1 MICEFRYLIWLRFVT
16 QFGCDLLPNLAVNRY
31 LVWPC
36 EPSFVHLVYFV
47 FMFLTNSY
55 AVFSLFHVSYI
66 YCAQYRTPNMKI
78 EKLIER
84 VKAGDTDA
92 LKTVYDAYSQRMRN
106 ACIRIT
112 QEDEDTVDD
121 LVQES
126 FIRAYYSLEKLED
139 ASKFGE
145 WIVAITKNVSLRY
158 LERKRKIQVLPFS
171 EIGDGFDVESSYTSD
186 SKLEEKELFELI
198 DKLPSGYRNVFRMAV
213 IDGFSHKEIAE
224 KLGIEPHSS
233 SSQLT
238 RAKGLLRNM
247 INRRMLAVIS
257 ILLVSIPIYKY
268 LFWKRS
274 TEKEQHPVANIN
286 DAAKGKRS
294 VDSEIVQPT
303 TQSSLVDKNILA
315 TASPGK
321 MKLPDYVVVDS
332 VGIQTDHE
340 TDFET
345 GYEKTDSAINIVVAI
360 EKDTVSLDTIK
371 QIVPKLEEFIAKE
384 VAPSY
389 KSKWQLLAMG
399 SLGSA
404 LAQTAY
410 KMLVG
415 NKGEDSTD
423 GPQPSGPQKFST
435 WEEYSQYLQQNAH
448 GNMSEAEKALMEIA
462 INNTNNINNI
472 KNGGKIVEHE
482 YHDKPITFGLSMTK
496 TINRNWN
503 METGLQ
509 YSLLKSEFILGEDD
523 YYIQKRQKIHYLGIP
538 LRLSYK
544 WFGANRWTAYTS
556 AGIILNIPLSGKT
569 DERYVTGTV
578 VPYSDN
584 WHFTPPF
591 QWTVG
596 TGVGLQYNFAKNW
609 GVYLE
614 PTFSWHIPNGSTT
627 HTIWTEHPFAI
638 TVPFGIRFTW

>member
-1 MICEFRYLIWLRFVT
+1 M
-16 QFGCDLLPNLAVNRY
+16 
-31 LVWPC
+31 
-36 EPSFVHLVYFV
+36 
-47 FMFLTNSY
+47 
-55 AVFSLFHVSYI
+55 
-66 YCAQYRTPNMKI
+66 
-78 EKLIER
+78 
-84 VKAGDTDA
+84 
-92 LKTVYDAYSQRMRN
+92 
-106 ACIRIT
+106 
-112 QEDEDTVDD
+112 
-121 LVQES
+121 
-126 FIRAYYSLEKLED
+126 
-139 ASKFGE
+139 
-145 WIVAITKNVSLRY
+145 
-158 LERKRKIQVLPFS
+158 LPFS

-238 RAKGLLRNM
+238 RAKVLLRNM

-268 LFWKRS
+268 LFWKRG

-294 VDSEIVQPT
+294 TNRETVQPT
-303 TQSSLVDKNILA
+303 TQSSVVDKNILA

-321 MKLPDYVVVDS
+321 MKLPDYLVVDS

-345 GYEKTDSAINIVVAI
+345 DYEKTDSAINIVIAI
-360 EKDTVSLDTIK
+360 EKDIVSLDTMK
-371 QIVPKLEEFIAKE
+371 QVVPKLEEFIAKQ
-384 VAPSY
+384 VALNY

-415 NKGEDSTD
+415 NKGEDTAD

-472 KNGGKIVEHE
+472 KMVE
-482 YHDKPITFGLSMTK
+482 KL
-496 TINRNWN
+496 
-503 METGLQ
+503 
-509 YSLLKSEFILGEDD
+509 
-523 YYIQKRQKIHYLGIP
+523 
-538 LRLSYK
+538 
-544 WFGANRWTAYTS
+544 
-556 AGIILNIPLSGKT
+556 
-569 DERYVTGTV
+569 
-578 VPYSDN
+578 
-584 WHFTPPF
+584 
-591 QWTVG
+591 
-596 TGVGLQYNFAKNW
+596 
-609 GVYLE
+609 
-614 PTFSWHIPNGSTT
+614 
-627 HTIWTEHPFAI
+627 
-638 TVPFGIRFTW
+638 

>member
-1 MICEFRYLIWLRFVT
+1 
-16 QFGCDLLPNLAVNRY
+16 
-31 LVWPC
+31 
-36 EPSFVHLVYFV
+36 
-47 FMFLTNSY
+47 
-55 AVFSLFHVSYI
+55 
-66 YCAQYRTPNMKI
+66 MKI

-84 VKAGDTDA
+84 IKAGDAEA
-92 LKTVYDAYSQRMRN
+92 LKTVYETYSQRMRN
-106 ACIRIT
+106 VCIRIT
-112 QEDEDTVDD
+112 QEDEDTVSD
-121 LVQES
+121 LVQKA
-126 FIRAYYSLEKLED
+126 FIRAYYSLGKLKD

-158 LERKRKIQVLPFS
+158 LERKQKVQVMPFS
-171 EIGDGFDVESSYTSD
+171 SIADEFDVESSLASD
-186 SKLEEKELFELI
+186 SMLEEKELLEI
-198 DKLPSGYRNVFRMAV
+198 INKLPSGYCKVFKMAV
-213 IDGFSHKEIAE
+213 IEGFSHKEIAE

-238 RAKGLLRNM
+238 RAKVMLQAM
-247 INRRMLAVIS
+247 INKRTLALIS
-257 ILLVSIPIYKY
+257 IILICVPICKY
-268 LFWKRS
+268 LFWKKD
-274 TEKEQHPVANIN
+274 TEEKRLSVANVDN
-286 DAAKGKRS
+286 AKEKPSANHGTELSNTKSSS
-294 VDSEIVQPT
+294 VDKKV
-303 TQSSLVDKNILA
+303 LA
-315 TASPGK
+315 TTTPNVK
-321 MKLPDYVVVDS
+321 TKLPKFTVVDS
-332 VGIQTDHE
+332 ICIK
-340 TDFET
+340 TDFE
-345 GYEKTDSAINIVVAI
+345 KDDSTNNIVIAI
-360 EKDTVSLDTIK
+360 EKDTVSFDTVK
-371 QIVPKLEEFIAKE
+371 QVMPKFEEFIAKND

-399 SLGSA
+399 SVGSA
-404 LAQTAY
+404 LAQSAY

-415 NKGEDSTD
+415 NKGEDITD
-423 GPQPSGPQKFST
+423 GPQPSGPQMFST
-435 WEEYSQYLQQNAH
+435 WEEYSRYLQQNAH

-496 TINRNWN
+496 TINRKWN
-503 METGLQ
+503 VETGLQ

-523 YYIQKRQKIHYLGIP
+523 YYVQKRQKIHYLGIP

-569 DERYVTGTV
+569 DEQYVTGTV
-578 VPYSDN
+578 IPYSES

-596 TGVGLQYNFAKNW
+596 TGVGLQYNFTNNW

-627 HTIWTEHPFAI
+627 RTIWTEHPFTI

>member
-1 MICEFRYLIWLRFVT
+1 
-16 QFGCDLLPNLAVNRY
+16 
-31 LVWPC
+31 
-36 EPSFVHLVYFV
+36 
-47 FMFLTNSY
+47 
-55 AVFSLFHVSYI
+55 
-66 YCAQYRTPNMKI
+66 MKI

-92 LKTVYDAYSQRMRN
+92 LKTVYEAYSQRMRN

-126 FIRAYYSLEKLED
+126 FIRAYYSLEKLKD

-145 WIVAITKNVSLRY
+145 WVVAITKNVSLRY

-238 RAKGLLRNM
+238 RAKVLLRNM

-274 TEKEQHPVANIN
+274 TEKEQHPVANII

-294 VDSEIVQPT
+294 VDRETVQPT
-303 TQSSLVDKNILA
+303 TQSPVVDKNILA

-321 MKLPDYVVVDS
+321 MKLQEYAVADS
-332 VGIQTDHE
+332 VGSLTDSAKN
-340 TDFET
+340 D
-345 GYEKTDSAINIVVAI
+345 YEIDSAKNDSAINVVIAI
-360 EKDTVSLDTIK
+360 EKDTVSLDTMK
-371 QIVPKLEEFIAKE
+371 QVVPKLDEFLAKE

-415 NKGEDSTD
+415 NKGEDITD

-435 WEEYSQYLQQNAH
+435 WEDYSQYLLQNAH

-523 YYIQKRQKIHYLGIP
+523 YYIQKRQKVQYLGIP

-569 DERYVTGTV
+569 DEQYVTGTV
-578 VPYSDN
+578 TPYSDS

-596 TGVGLQYNFAKNW
+596 TGIGLQYNFANNW

-627 HTIWTEHPFAI
+627 RTIWTEHPFTI

>member
-1 MICEFRYLIWLRFVT
+1 
-16 QFGCDLLPNLAVNRY
+16 
-31 LVWPC
+31 
-36 EPSFVHLVYFV
+36 
-47 FMFLTNSY
+47 
-55 AVFSLFHVSYI
+55 
-66 YCAQYRTPNMKI
+66 MKI

-84 VKAGDTDA
+84 IKAGDAEA
-92 LKTVYDAYSQRMRN
+92 LKTVYETYSQRMRN
-106 ACIRIT
+106 VCIRIT
-112 QEDEDTVDD
+112 QEDEDTVSD
-121 LVQES
+121 LVQEA
-126 FIRAYYSLEKLED
+126 FIRAYYSLGKLKD

-158 LERKRKIQVLPFS
+158 LERKQKVQVMPFS
-171 EIGDGFDVESSYTSD
+171 SIADEFDVESSLASD
-186 SKLEEKELFELI
+186 SMLEEKELLEI
-198 DKLPSGYRNVFRMAV
+198 INKLPSGYCKVFKMAV
-213 IDGFSHKEIAE
+213 IEGFSHKEIAE

-238 RAKGLLRNM
+238 RAKVMLQAM
-247 INRRMLAVIS
+247 INKRTLALIS
-257 ILLVSIPIYKY
+257 IILICVPICKY
-268 LFWKRS
+268 LFWKKD
-274 TEKEQHPVANIN
+274 TEEKRLSVANVDN
-286 DAAKGKRS
+286 AKEKPSANHGTELSNTKSSS
-294 VDSEIVQPT
+294 VDKKV
-303 TQSSLVDKNILA
+303 LA
-315 TASPGK
+315 TTTPNVK
-321 MKLPDYVVVDS
+321 TKLPKFTVVDS
-332 VGIQTDHE
+332 ICIK
-340 TDFET
+340 TDFE
-345 GYEKTDSAINIVVAI
+345 KDDSTNNIVIAI
-360 EKDTVSLDTIK
+360 EKDTVSFDTVK
-371 QIVPKLEEFIAKE
+371 QVMPKFEEFIAKND

-399 SLGSA
+399 SVGSA
-404 LAQTAY
+404 LAQSAY

-415 NKGEDSTD
+415 KGEDITD
-423 GPQPSGPQKFST
+423 GPQPSGPQMFST

-496 TINRNWN
+496 TINRKWN

-509 YSLLKSEFILGEDD
+509 YSQLKSEFILGEDD
-523 YYIQKRQKIHYLGIP
+523 YYVQKRQKIHYLGIP

-569 DERYVTGTV
+569 DEQYVTGTV
-578 VPYSDN
+578 IPYSDS

-596 TGVGLQYNFAKNW
+596 TGVGLQYNFANNW

-627 HTIWTEHPFAI
+627 RTIWTEHPFTI

>member
-1 MICEFRYLIWLRFVT
+1 
-16 QFGCDLLPNLAVNRY
+16 
-31 LVWPC
+31 
-36 EPSFVHLVYFV
+36 
-47 FMFLTNSY
+47 
-55 AVFSLFHVSYI
+55 
-66 YCAQYRTPNMKI
+66 MKI

-92 LKTVYDAYSQRMRN
+92 LKTVYEAYSQRMRN

-112 QEDEDTVDD
+112 QEDEDMVDD

-126 FIRAYYSLEKLED
+126 FIRAYYSLEKLKD

-145 WIVAITKNVSLRY
+145 WVVAITKNVSLRY

-294 VDSEIVQPT
+294 VNRETVQPT
-303 TQSSLVDKNILA
+303 TQSSVVDKNILA
-315 TASPGK
+315 TASSGK
-321 MKLPDYVVVDS
+321 MKLQEYAVADS
-332 VGIQTDHE
+332 VGILTDSAKN
-340 TDFET
+340 D
-345 GYEKTDSAINIVVAI
+345 YEKTDSAINVVIAI
-360 EKDTVSLDTIK
+360 EKDTVSLDTMK
-371 QIVPKLEEFIAKE
+371 QVVPKLDEFLAKE

-423 GPQPSGPQKFST
+423 SPQPSGPQMFST

-523 YYIQKRQKIHYLGIP
+523 YYIQKRQKVQYLGIP

-578 VPYSDN
+578 VPYSDS

-596 TGVGLQYNFAKNW
+596 TGVGLQYNFANNW

-627 HTIWTEHPFAI
+627 RTIWTEHPFTI

>member
-1 MICEFRYLIWLRFVT
+1 
-16 QFGCDLLPNLAVNRY
+16 
-31 LVWPC
+31 
-36 EPSFVHLVYFV
+36 
-47 FMFLTNSY
+47 
-55 AVFSLFHVSYI
+55 
-66 YCAQYRTPNMKI
+66 MKI

-92 LKTVYDAYSQRMRN
+92 LKTVYEAYSQRMRN

-126 FIRAYYSLEKLED
+126 FIRAYYSLEKLKD

-145 WIVAITKNVSLRY
+145 WVVAITKNVSLRY

-238 RAKGLLRNM
+238 RAKVLLRNM

-286 DAAKGKRS
+286 DVAKGKRS
-294 VDSEIVQPT
+294 VNRETVQPT
-303 TQSSLVDKNILA
+303 TQSSVVDKNILA

-321 MKLPDYVVVDS
+321 MNLQEYAVADS
-332 VGIQTDHE
+332 VGSLTDSAKN
-340 TDFET
+340 D
-345 GYEKTDSAINIVVAI
+345 YEIDSAKNDSAINVVIAI
-360 EKDTVSLDTIK
+360 EKDTVSLDTMK
-371 QIVPKLEEFIAKE
+371 QVVPKLDEFLAKE

-415 NKGEDSTD
+415 NKGEDITD
-423 GPQPSGPQKFST
+423 GPQPSGPQMFST

-503 METGLQ
+503 VETGLQ

-523 YYIQKRQKIHYLGIP
+523 YYIQKRQKVQYLGIP

-569 DERYVTGTV
+569 DEQYVTGTV
-578 VPYSDN
+578 TPYSSS

-596 TGVGLQYNFAKNW
+596 TGVGLQYNFANNW

-627 HTIWTEHPFAI
+627 RTIWTEHPFTI

>member
-1 MICEFRYLIWLRFVT
+1 
-16 QFGCDLLPNLAVNRY
+16 
-31 LVWPC
+31 
-36 EPSFVHLVYFV
+36 
-47 FMFLTNSY
+47 MFLTNSY

-78 EKLIER
+78 EKLIKR

-106 ACIRIT
+106 ACIKIT

-126 FIRAYYSLEKLED
+126 FIRAYYSLEKLKD

-145 WIVAITKNVSLRY
+145 WLVAITKNVSLRY
-158 LERKRKIQVLPFS
+158 LERKRKIQVLSFS

-198 DKLPSGYRNVFRMAV
+198 DKLPSGYCNVFRMAV

-247 INRRMLAVIS
+247 INRRMLTVIS

-274 TEKEQHPVANIN
+274 TEKEQQPVANIN

-294 VDSEIVQPT
+294 VDRVTVQLT
-303 TQSSLVDKNILA
+303 TQSPVVDKNIIA
-315 TASPGK
+315 TASPSK
-321 MKLPDYVVVDS
+321 MKLPDYLVVDS

-340 TDFET
+340 TDFKTDVET
-345 GYEKTDSAINIVVAI
+345 NYEKTDSTINVVIAI

-371 QIVPKLEEFIAKE
+371 HAVPKLEKFIAKE
-384 VAPSY
+384 VTPSY

-399 SLGSA
+399 SVGSA
-404 LAQTAY
+404 LAQSAY

-415 NKGEDSTD
+415 KGEDITD
-423 GPQPSGPQKFST
+423 GPQPSSPQMFST
-435 WEEYSQYLQQNAH
+435 WEQYSQYLQQNAH
-448 GNMSEAEKALMEIA
+448 GHMSEAEKALMEIA

-496 TINRNWN
+496 TINRKWN
-503 METGLQ
+503 VETGLQ
-509 YSLLKSEFILGEDD
+509 YSILKSEFILGEDD
-523 YYIQKRQKIHYLGIP
+523 YYVQKRQKIHYLGIP

-569 DERYVTGTV
+569 DEQYITGTV
-578 VPYSDN
+578 IPYSD
-584 WHFTPPF
+584 
-591 QWTVG
+591 
-596 TGVGLQYNFAKNW
+596 
-609 GVYLE
+609 
-614 PTFSWHIPNGSTT
+614 SWQDRKS
-627 HTIWTEHPFAI
+627 
-638 TVPFGIRFTW
+638 VV

>member
-1 MICEFRYLIWLRFVT
+1 
-16 QFGCDLLPNLAVNRY
+16 
-31 LVWPC
+31 
-36 EPSFVHLVYFV
+36 
-47 FMFLTNSY
+47 
-55 AVFSLFHVSYI
+55 
-66 YCAQYRTPNMKI
+66 MKI

-92 LKTVYDAYSQRMRN
+92 LKTVYEAYSQRMRN

-126 FIRAYYSLEKLED
+126 FIRAYYSLEKLKD

-145 WIVAITKNVSLRY
+145 WVVAITKNVSLRY

-224 KLGIEPHSS
+224 KLGIESHSS

-238 RAKGLLRNM
+238 RAKVLLRNM

-274 TEKEQHPVANIN
+274 TEKEQHPVANII

-294 VDSEIVQPT
+294 VDRETVQPT
-303 TQSSLVDKNILA
+303 TQSPVVDKNILA

-321 MKLPDYVVVDS
+321 MKLQEYAVADS
-332 VGIQTDHE
+332 VGSLTDSAKN
-340 TDFET
+340 D
-345 GYEKTDSAINIVVAI
+345 YEIDSAKNDSAINVVIAI
-360 EKDTVSLDTIK
+360 EKDTVSLDTMK
-371 QIVPKLEEFIAKE
+371 QVVPKLDEFLAKE

-415 NKGEDSTD
+415 NKGEDITD

-435 WEEYSQYLQQNAH
+435 WEDYSQYLLQNAH

-523 YYIQKRQKIHYLGIP
+523 YYIQKRQKVQYLGIP

-569 DERYVTGTV
+569 DERCVTGTV

-596 TGVGLQYNFAKNW
+596 TGVGLQYNFANNW

-627 HTIWTEHPFAI
+627 RTIWTEHPFTI

>member
-1 MICEFRYLIWLRFVT
+1 
-16 QFGCDLLPNLAVNRY
+16 
-31 LVWPC
+31 
-36 EPSFVHLVYFV
+36 
-47 FMFLTNSY
+47 
-55 AVFSLFHVSYI
+55 
-66 YCAQYRTPNMKI
+66 MKI

-92 LKTVYDAYSQRMRN
+92 LKTVYEAYSQRMRN

-126 FIRAYYSLEKLED
+126 FIRAYYSLEKLKD

-145 WIVAITKNVSLRY
+145 WVVAITKNVSLRY

-238 RAKGLLRNM
+238 RAKVLLRSM

-274 TEKEQHPVANIN
+274 TEKEQHPVANII

-294 VDSEIVQPT
+294 VDRETVQPT
-303 TQSSLVDKNILA
+303 TQSPVVDKNILA

-321 MKLPDYVVVDS
+321 MKLQEYAVADS
-332 VGIQTDHE
+332 VGSLTDSAKN
-340 TDFET
+340 D
-345 GYEKTDSAINIVVAI
+345 YEIDSAKNDSAINVVIAI
-360 EKDTVSLDTIK
+360 EKDTVSLDTMK
-371 QIVPKLEEFIAKE
+371 QVVPKLDEFLAKE

-415 NKGEDSTD
+415 NKGEDITD
-423 GPQPSGPQKFST
+423 GPQPSGPQMFST
-435 WEEYSQYLQQNAH
+435 WEQYSQYLLQNAH

-523 YYIQKRQKIHYLGIP
+523 YYIQKRQKVQYLGIP

-596 TGVGLQYNFAKNW
+596 TGVGLQYNFANNW

-627 HTIWTEHPFAI
+627 RTIWTEHPFTI

>member
-1 MICEFRYLIWLRFVT
+1 
-16 QFGCDLLPNLAVNRY
+16 
-31 LVWPC
+31 
-36 EPSFVHLVYFV
+36 
-47 FMFLTNSY
+47 
-55 AVFSLFHVSYI
+55 
-66 YCAQYRTPNMKI
+66 MKI

-84 VKAGDTDA
+84 VKAGDADA
-92 LKTVYDAYSQRMRN
+92 LKTVYETYSQRMRN
-106 ACIRIT
+106 VCIRIT
-112 QEDEDTVDD
+112 QEDEDTVSD
-121 LVQES
+121 LVQEA
-126 FIRAYYSLEKLED
+126 FIRAYYSLGKLKD
-139 ASKFGE
+139 SSKFGE

-158 LERKRKIQVLPFS
+158 LERKQKVQVMPFS
-171 EIGDGFDVESSYTSD
+171 SIADEFDVESSLASD
-186 SKLEEKELFELI
+186 SMLEEKELLEI
-198 DKLPSGYRNVFRMAV
+198 INKLPSGYCKVFKMAV
-213 IDGFSHKEIAE
+213 IEGFSHKEIAE

-238 RAKGLLRNM
+238 RAKVMLQAM
-247 INRRMLAVIS
+247 INKRTLALIS
-257 ILLVSIPIYKY
+257 IILICVPICKY
-268 LFWKRS
+268 LFWKKD
-274 TEKEQHPVANIN
+274 TEEKRLSVANVDN
-286 DAAKGKRS
+286 AKEKPSANHGTELSNTKSSS
-294 VDSEIVQPT
+294 VDKKV
-303 TQSSLVDKNILA
+303 LA
-315 TASPGK
+315 TTTPNVK
-321 MKLPDYVVVDS
+321 TKLPKFTVVDS
-332 VGIQTDHE
+332 ICIK
-340 TDFET
+340 TDFE
-345 GYEKTDSAINIVVAI
+345 KDDSTNNIVIAI
-360 EKDTVSLDTIK
+360 EKDTVSFDTVK
-371 QIVPKLEEFIAKE
+371 QVMPKFEEFIAKND

-399 SLGSA
+399 SVGSA

-410 KMLVG
+410 KILVG

-423 GPQPSGPQKFST
+423 GPQPSGPQMFST
-435 WEEYSQYLQQNAH
+435 WEEYSRYLQQNVH

-496 TINRNWN
+496 TINRKWN
-503 METGLQ
+503 VETGLQ

-523 YYIQKRQKIHYLGIP
+523 YYVQKRQKIHYLGIP

-569 DERYVTGTV
+569 DEQYVTGTV
-578 VPYSDN
+578 IPYSDN

-591 QWTVG
+591 QWTIG
-596 TGVGLQYNFAKNW
+596 TGVGLQYNFANNW

-627 HTIWTEHPFAI
+627 RTIWTEHPFTI

>member
-1 MICEFRYLIWLRFVT
+1 
-16 QFGCDLLPNLAVNRY
+16 
-31 LVWPC
+31 
-36 EPSFVHLVYFV
+36 
-47 FMFLTNSY
+47 
-55 AVFSLFHVSYI
+55 
-66 YCAQYRTPNMKI
+66 MKI

-92 LKTVYDAYSQRMRN
+92 LKTVYEAYSQRMRN

-126 FIRAYYSLEKLED
+126 FIRAYYSLEKLKD

-145 WIVAITKNVSLRY
+145 WVVAITKNVSLRY

-238 RAKGLLRNM
+238 RAKVLLRNM

-274 TEKEQHPVANIN
+274 TEKEQHPVANII

-294 VDSEIVQPT
+294 VDRETVQPT
-303 TQSSLVDKNILA
+303 TQSPVVDKNILA

-321 MKLPDYVVVDS
+321 MKLQEYAVADS
-332 VGIQTDHE
+332 VGSLTDSAKN
-340 TDFET
+340 D
-345 GYEKTDSAINIVVAI
+345 YEIDSAKNDSAINVVIAI
-360 EKDTVSLDTIK
+360 EKDTVSLDTMK
-371 QIVPKLEEFIAKE
+371 QVVPKLDEFLAKE

-415 NKGEDSTD
+415 NKGEDITD

-435 WEEYSQYLQQNAH
+435 WEDYSQYLLQNAH

-523 YYIQKRQKIHYLGIP
+523 YYIQKRQKVQYLGIP

-596 TGVGLQYNFAKNW
+596 TGVGLQYNFANNW

-627 HTIWTEHPFAI
+627 RTIWTEHPFTI

>member
-1 MICEFRYLIWLRFVT
+1 
-16 QFGCDLLPNLAVNRY
+16 
-31 LVWPC
+31 
-36 EPSFVHLVYFV
+36 
-47 FMFLTNSY
+47 
-55 AVFSLFHVSYI
+55 
-66 YCAQYRTPNMKI
+66 MKI

-286 DAAKGKRS
+286 DAAKGKCS
-294 VDSEIVQPT
+294 VDREIVQPT
-303 TQSSLVDKNILA
+303 TQSSVVDKNILA
-315 TASPGK
+315 TASSGK
-321 MKLPDYVVVDS
+321 MKLQEYAVADS
-332 VGIQTDHE
+332 VGILTDSAKN
-340 TDFET
+340 D
-345 GYEKTDSAINIVVAI
+345 YEKTDSAINVVIAI
-360 EKDTVSLDTIK
+360 EKDTVSLDTMK
-371 QIVPKLEEFIAKE
+371 QVVPKLDEFLAKE

-423 GPQPSGPQKFST
+423 GPQPSGPQMFST

-503 METGLQ
+503 VETGLQ

-523 YYIQKRQKIHYLGIP
+523 YYVQKRQKIHYLGIP

-544 WFGANRWTAYTS
+544 WLGANRWTAYTS

-569 DERYVTGTV
+569 DEQYVTGTV
-578 VPYSDN
+578 TPYSN
-584 WHFTPPF
+584 SWHFTPPF

-596 TGVGLQYNFAKNW
+596 TGVGLQYNFANNW

-614 PTFSWHIPNGSTT
+614 STFSWHIPNGSTT
-627 HTIWTEHPFAI
+627 RTIWTEHPFTI

>member
-1 MICEFRYLIWLRFVT
+1 
-16 QFGCDLLPNLAVNRY
+16 
-31 LVWPC
+31 
-36 EPSFVHLVYFV
+36 
-47 FMFLTNSY
+47 
-55 AVFSLFHVSYI
+55 
-66 YCAQYRTPNMKI
+66 MKI

-92 LKTVYDAYSQRMRN
+92 LKTVYEAYSQRMRN

-126 FIRAYYSLEKLED
+126 FIRAYYSLEKLKD

-145 WIVAITKNVSLRY
+145 WVVAITKNVSLRY

-238 RAKGLLRNM
+238 RAKVLLRNM

-268 LFWKRS
+268 LFWERS

-294 VDSEIVQPT
+294 VDRETVQPT
-303 TQSSLVDKNILA
+303 TQSPVVDKNILA

-321 MKLPDYVVVDS
+321 MKLQEYAVADS
-332 VGIQTDHE
+332 VGSLIDSAKN
-340 TDFET
+340 D
-345 GYEKTDSAINIVVAI
+345 YEIDSAKNDSAINVVIAI
-360 EKDTVSLDTIK
+360 EKDTVSLDTMK
-371 QIVPKLEEFIAKE
+371 QVVPKLDEFLAKE

-415 NKGEDSTD
+415 NKGEDITD

-435 WEEYSQYLQQNAH
+435 WEDYSQYLLQNAH

-523 YYIQKRQKIHYLGIP
+523 YYIQKRQKVQYLGIP

-596 TGVGLQYNFAKNW
+596 TGVGLQYNFANNW

-627 HTIWTEHPFAI
+627 RTIWTEHPFTI

>member
-1 MICEFRYLIWLRFVT
+1 
-16 QFGCDLLPNLAVNRY
+16 
-31 LVWPC
+31 
-36 EPSFVHLVYFV
+36 
-47 FMFLTNSY
+47 
-55 AVFSLFHVSYI
+55 
-66 YCAQYRTPNMKI
+66 MKI

-92 LKTVYDAYSQRMRN
+92 LKTVYEAYSQRMRN

-126 FIRAYYSLEKLED
+126 FIRAYYSLEKLKD

-145 WIVAITKNVSLRY
+145 WVVAITKNVSLRY
-158 LERKRKIQVLPFS
+158 LERKRKIQVLPFL

-238 RAKGLLRNM
+238 RAKVLLRNM

-294 VDSEIVQPT
+294 VDRETVQPT
-303 TQSSLVDKNILA
+303 TQSPVVDKNILA

-321 MKLPDYVVVDS
+321 MKLQEYAVADS
-332 VGIQTDHE
+332 VGSLTDSAKN
-340 TDFET
+340 D
-345 GYEKTDSAINIVVAI
+345 YEIDSAKNDSAINVVIAI
-360 EKDTVSLDTIK
+360 EKDTVSLDTMK
-371 QIVPKLEEFIAKE
+371 QVVPKLDEFLAKE

-415 NKGEDSTD
+415 NKGEDITD

-435 WEEYSQYLQQNAH
+435 WEDYSQYLLQNAH

-523 YYIQKRQKIHYLGIP
+523 YYIQKRQKVQYLGIP

-596 TGVGLQYNFAKNW
+596 TGVGLQYNFANNW

-627 HTIWTEHPFAI
+627 RTIWTEHPFTI

>member
-1 MICEFRYLIWLRFVT
+1 
-16 QFGCDLLPNLAVNRY
+16 
-31 LVWPC
+31 
-36 EPSFVHLVYFV
+36 
-47 FMFLTNSY
+47 
-55 AVFSLFHVSYI
+55 
-66 YCAQYRTPNMKI
+66 MKI

-92 LKTVYDAYSQRMRN
+92 LKTVYEAYSQRMRN

-126 FIRAYYSLEKLED
+126 FIRVYYSLEKLKD

-145 WIVAITKNVSLRY
+145 WVVAITKNVSLRY

-238 RAKGLLRNM
+238 RAKVLLRNM

-294 VDSEIVQPT
+294 VNRETVQPT
-303 TQSSLVDKNILA
+303 TQSSVVDKNILA
-315 TASPGK
+315 TASSGK
-321 MKLPDYVVVDS
+321 MKLQEYAVADS
-332 VGIQTDHE
+332 VGILTDSAKN
-340 TDFET
+340 D
-345 GYEKTDSAINIVVAI
+345 YEKTDSAINVVIAI
-360 EKDTVSLDTIK
+360 EKDTVSLDTMK
-371 QIVPKLEEFIAKE
+371 QVVPKLDKFLAKE

-423 GPQPSGPQKFST
+423 GPQPSGPQMFST

-496 TINRNWN
+496 TINRKWN
-503 METGLQ
+503 VETGLQ

-523 YYIQKRQKIHYLGIP
+523 YYVQKRQKIHYLGIP

-556 AGIILNIPLSGKT
+556 VGIIMNIPLSGKT
-569 DERYVTGTV
+569 DEQYVTGTV
-578 VPYSDN
+578 VPYSDS
-584 WHFTPPF
+584 WHFTPQF

-596 TGVGLQYNFAKNW
+596 TGVGLQYNFANNW

-627 HTIWTEHPFAI
+627 HTIWTEHPFTI

>member
-1 MICEFRYLIWLRFVT
+1 
-16 QFGCDLLPNLAVNRY
+16 
-31 LVWPC
+31 
-36 EPSFVHLVYFV
+36 
-47 FMFLTNSY
+47 
-55 AVFSLFHVSYI
+55 
-66 YCAQYRTPNMKI
+66 MKI

-84 VKAGDTDA
+84 VKAGDADA
-92 LKTVYDAYSQRMRN
+92 LKTVYETYSQRMRN
-106 ACIRIT
+106 VCIRIT
-112 QEDEDTVDD
+112 QEDEDTVSD
-121 LVQES
+121 LVQEA
-126 FIRAYYSLEKLED
+126 FIRAYYSLGKLKD
-139 ASKFGE
+139 SSKFGE

-158 LERKRKIQVLPFS
+158 LERKQKVQVMSFS
-171 EIGDGFDVESSYTSD
+171 SIADEFDVESSLASD
-186 SKLEEKELFELI
+186 SMLEEKELLEI
-198 DKLPSGYRNVFRMAV
+198 INKLPSGYCKVFKMAV
-213 IDGFSHKEIAE
+213 IEGFSHKEIAE

-238 RAKGLLRNM
+238 RAKVMLQAM
-247 INRRMLAVIS
+247 INKRTLALIS
-257 ILLVSIPIYKY
+257 IILICVPICKY
-268 LFWKRS
+268 LFWKKD
-274 TEKEQHPVANIN
+274 TEEKRLSVANVDN
-286 DAAKGKRS
+286 AKEKPSANHGTELSNTKSSS
-294 VDSEIVQPT
+294 VDKKV
-303 TQSSLVDKNILA
+303 LA
-315 TASPGK
+315 TTTPNVK
-321 MKLPDYVVVDS
+321 TKLPKFTVVDS
-332 VGIQTDHE
+332 ICIK
-340 TDFET
+340 TDFE
-345 GYEKTDSAINIVVAI
+345 KDDSTNNIVIAI
-360 EKDTVSLDTIK
+360 EKDTVSFDTVK
-371 QIVPKLEEFIAKE
+371 QVMPNFEEFIAKND

-399 SLGSA
+399 SVGSA

-410 KMLVG
+410 KILVG

-423 GPQPSGPQKFST
+423 GPQPSGPQMFST
-435 WEEYSQYLQQNAH
+435 WEEYSRYLQQNAH

-496 TINRNWN
+496 TINRKWN
-503 METGLQ
+503 VETGLQ

-523 YYIQKRQKIHYLGIP
+523 YYVQKRQKIHYLGIP

-569 DERYVTGTV
+569 DEQYVTGTV
-578 VPYSDN
+578 IPYSDS

-591 QWTVG
+591 QWTIG
-596 TGVGLQYNFAKNW
+596 TGVGLQYNFANNW

-627 HTIWTEHPFAI
+627 RTIWTEHPFTI

>member
-1 MICEFRYLIWLRFVT
+1 
-16 QFGCDLLPNLAVNRY
+16 
-31 LVWPC
+31 
-36 EPSFVHLVYFV
+36 
-47 FMFLTNSY
+47 
-55 AVFSLFHVSYI
+55 
-66 YCAQYRTPNMKI
+66 MKI

-84 VKAGDTDA
+84 IKAGDAEA
-92 LKTVYDAYSQRMRN
+92 LKTVYETYSQRMRN
-106 ACIRIT
+106 VCIRIT
-112 QEDEDTVDD
+112 QEDEDTVSD
-121 LVQES
+121 LVREA
-126 FIRAYYSLEKLED
+126 FIRAYYSLGKLKD

-158 LERKRKIQVLPFS
+158 LERKQKVQVMPFS
-171 EIGDGFDVESSYTSD
+171 SIADEFDVESSLASD
-186 SKLEEKELFELI
+186 SMLEEKELLEI
-198 DKLPSGYRNVFRMAV
+198 INKLPSGYCKVFKMAV
-213 IDGFSHKEIAE
+213 IEGFSHKEIAE

-238 RAKGLLRNM
+238 RAKVMLQAM
-247 INRRMLAVIS
+247 INKRTLALIS
-257 ILLVSIPIYKY
+257 IILICVPICKY
-268 LFWKRS
+268 LFWKKD
-274 TEKEQHPVANIN
+274 TEEKRLSVANVDN
-286 DAAKGKRS
+286 AKEKPSANHGTELSNTKSSS
-294 VDSEIVQPT
+294 VDKKV
-303 TQSSLVDKNILA
+303 LA
-315 TASPGK
+315 TTTPNVK
-321 MKLPDYVVVDS
+321 TKLPKFTVVDS
-332 VGIQTDHE
+332 ICIK
-340 TDFET
+340 TDFE
-345 GYEKTDSAINIVVAI
+345 KDDSTNNIVIAI
-360 EKDTVSLDTIK
+360 EKDTVSFDTVK
-371 QIVPKLEEFIAKE
+371 QVMPKFEEFIAKND

-399 SLGSA
+399 SVGSA
-404 LAQTAY
+404 LAQSAY

-415 NKGEDSTD
+415 NKGEDITD
-423 GPQPSGPQKFST
+423 GPQPSGPQMFST
-435 WEEYSQYLQQNAH
+435 WEEYSRYLQQNAH

-496 TINRNWN
+496 TINRKWN
-503 METGLQ
+503 VETGLQ

-523 YYIQKRQKIHYLGIP
+523 YYVQKRQKIHYLGIP

-569 DERYVTGTV
+569 DEQYVTGTV
-578 VPYSDN
+578 IPYSES
-584 WHFTPPF
+584 WHFTTPF

-596 TGVGLQYNFAKNW
+596 TGVGLQYNFTNNW

-627 HTIWTEHPFAI
+627 RTIWTEHPFTI

>member
-1 MICEFRYLIWLRFVT
+1 MIC
-16 QFGCDLLPNLAVNRY
+16 Y

-36 EPSFVHLVYFV
+36 EPSLVHLVYFV
-47 FMFLTNSY
+47 FMFLTNFY
-55 AVFSLFHVSYI
+55 AVFSLFLVSYI
-66 YCAQYRTPNMKI
+66 YCAQYRTPKMKI
-78 EKLIER
+78 EKLMER

-92 LKTVYDAYSQRMRN
+92 LKTVYEAYSQKMRN

-126 FIRAYYSLEKLED
+126 FIRVYYSLEKLKD

-145 WIVAITKNVSLRY
+145 WVVAITKNVSLRY

-238 RAKGLLRNM
+238 RAKVLLRNM

-294 VDSEIVQPT
+294 VNRETVQPT
-303 TQSSLVDKNILA
+303 TQSSVVDKNILA
-315 TASPGK
+315 TASSGK
-321 MKLPDYVVVDS
+321 MKLQEYAVADS
-332 VGIQTDHE
+332 VGILTDSAKN
-340 TDFET
+340 D
-345 GYEKTDSAINIVVAI
+345 YEKTDSAINVVIAI
-360 EKDTVSLDTIK
+360 EKDTVSLDTMK
-371 QIVPKLEEFIAKE
+371 QVVPKLDKFLAKE

-423 GPQPSGPQKFST
+423 GPQPSGPQMFST

-556 AGIILNIPLSGKT
+556 VGIIMNIPLSGKT
-569 DERYVTGTV
+569 DEQYVTGTV
-578 VPYSDN
+578 VPYSDS
-584 WHFTPPF
+584 WHFTPQF

-596 TGVGLQYNFAKNW
+596 TGVGLQYNFANNW

-627 HTIWTEHPFAI
+627 HTIWTEHPFTI

>member
-1 MICEFRYLIWLRFVT
+1 
-16 QFGCDLLPNLAVNRY
+16 
-31 LVWPC
+31 
-36 EPSFVHLVYFV
+36 
-47 FMFLTNSY
+47 
-55 AVFSLFHVSYI
+55 
-66 YCAQYRTPNMKI
+66 MKI

-92 LKTVYDAYSQRMRN
+92 LKTVYEAYSQRMRN

-126 FIRAYYSLEKLED
+126 FIRAYYSLEKLKD

-145 WIVAITKNVSLRY
+145 WVVAITKNVSLRY

-224 KLGIEPHSS
+224 KLGIEPHCS

-238 RAKGLLRNM
+238 RAKVLLRNM

-294 VDSEIVQPT
+294 VDRETVQPT
-303 TQSSLVDKNILA
+303 TQSPVVDKNILA

-321 MKLPDYVVVDS
+321 MNLQEYAVADS
-332 VGIQTDHE
+332 VGSLTDYAKN
-340 TDFET
+340 D
-345 GYEKTDSAINIVVAI
+345 YETDSAKNDSTINVVIAI
-360 EKDTVSLDTIK
+360 EKDTISLDTMK
-371 QIVPKLEEFIAKE
+371 QVVPKLEEFIAKE
-384 VAPSY
+384 VVPSY

-415 NKGEDSTD
+415 NKGEDITD
-423 GPQPSGPQKFST
+423 GPQPSGPQMFST
-435 WEEYSQYLQQNAH
+435 WEQYSQYLQQNAH

-523 YYIQKRQKIHYLGIP
+523 YYIQKRQKVQYLGIP

-596 TGVGLQYNFAKNW
+596 TGVGLQYNFANNW

-627 HTIWTEHPFAI
+627 RTIWTEHPFTI

>member
-1 MICEFRYLIWLRFVT
+1 
-16 QFGCDLLPNLAVNRY
+16 
-31 LVWPC
+31 
-36 EPSFVHLVYFV
+36 
-47 FMFLTNSY
+47 
-55 AVFSLFHVSYI
+55 
-66 YCAQYRTPNMKI
+66 MKI

-92 LKTVYDAYSQRMRN
+92 LKTVYEAYSQRMRN

-126 FIRAYYSLEKLED
+126 FIRAYYSLEKLKD

-145 WIVAITKNVSLRY
+145 WVVAITKNVSLRY

-213 IDGFSHKEIAE
+213 IDGFSHKEISE

-238 RAKGLLRNM
+238 RAKGWLRNM

-268 LFWKRS
+268 LFWKRG

-286 DAAKGKRS
+286 DVAKGKRS
-294 VDSEIVQPT
+294 VNRETVQPT
-303 TQSSLVDKNILA
+303 TQSSVVDKNILA

-321 MKLPDYVVVDS
+321 MKLPDYIVVDS
-332 VGIQTDHE
+332 VGIQTDHK

-360 EKDTVSLDTIK
+360 EKDTVSLDTMK
-371 QIVPKLEEFIAKE
+371 QVVPKLEEFIAKQ
-384 VAPSY
+384 VAPNY
-389 KSKWQLLAMG
+389 KSKWQVLAMG

-415 NKGEDSTD
+415 NKGEDNTD

-435 WEEYSQYLQQNAH
+435 WEDYSQYLQQNAH

-482 YHDKPITFGLSMTK
+482 YHDKPITIGLSMTK
-496 TINRNWN
+496 TINRIWN

-523 YYIQKRQKIHYLGIP
+523 YYIQKRQKVQYLGIP
-538 LRLSYK
+538 LHLSYK

-556 AGIILNIPLSGKT
+556 AGIIMNIPLSGKT

-578 VPYSDN
+578 TPYTNS
-584 WHFTPPF
+584 WHFTSPF

-596 TGVGLQYNFAKNW
+596 TGVGLQYNFANNW

-627 HTIWTEHPFAI
+627 RTIWTEHPFTI

>member
-1 MICEFRYLIWLRFVT
+1 
-16 QFGCDLLPNLAVNRY
+16 
-31 LVWPC
+31 
-36 EPSFVHLVYFV
+36 
-47 FMFLTNSY
+47 
-55 AVFSLFHVSYI
+55 
-66 YCAQYRTPNMKI
+66 MKI

-92 LKTVYDAYSQRMRN
+92 LKTVYEAYSQRMRN

-126 FIRAYYSLEKLED
+126 FIRVYYSLENLKD

-145 WIVAITKNVSLRY
+145 WVVAITKNVSLRY

-238 RAKGLLRNM
+238 RAKVLLRNM

-294 VDSEIVQPT
+294 VNRETVQPT
-303 TQSSLVDKNILA
+303 TQSSVVDKNILA
-315 TASPGK
+315 TASSGK
-321 MKLPDYVVVDS
+321 MKLQEYAVADS
-332 VGIQTDHE
+332 VGILTDSAKN
-340 TDFET
+340 D
-345 GYEKTDSAINIVVAI
+345 YEKTDSAINVVIAI
-360 EKDTVSLDTIK
+360 EKDTVSLDTMK
-371 QIVPKLEEFIAKE
+371 QVVPKLDKFLAKE

-423 GPQPSGPQKFST
+423 GPQPSGPQMFST

-556 AGIILNIPLSGKT
+556 VGIIMNIPLSGKT
-569 DERYVTGTV
+569 DEQYVTGTV
-578 VPYSDN
+578 VPYSDS
-584 WHFTPPF
+584 WHFTPQF

-596 TGVGLQYNFAKNW
+596 TGVGLQYNFANNW

-627 HTIWTEHPFAI
+627 HTIWTEHPFTI

>member
-1 MICEFRYLIWLRFVT
+1 
-16 QFGCDLLPNLAVNRY
+16 
-31 LVWPC
+31 
-36 EPSFVHLVYFV
+36 
-47 FMFLTNSY
+47 
-55 AVFSLFHVSYI
+55 
-66 YCAQYRTPNMKI
+66 MKI

-92 LKTVYDAYSQRMRN
+92 LKTVYEAYSQRMRN

-126 FIRAYYSLEKLED
+126 FIRAYYSLEKLKD

-145 WIVAITKNVSLRY
+145 WVVAITKNVSLRY

-238 RAKGLLRNM
+238 RAKVLLRNM

-268 LFWKRS
+268 LFWKRG
-274 TEKEQHPVANIN
+274 TEKEQHPVANII

-294 VDSEIVQPT
+294 VDRETVQPT
-303 TQSSLVDKNILA
+303 TQSSVVDKNILA

-321 MKLPDYVVVDS
+321 MNLQEYAVADS
-332 VGIQTDHE
+332 VGILTDSA
-340 TDFET
+340 
-345 GYEKTDSAINIVVAI
+345 KNDSAINVVIAI
-360 EKDTVSLDTIK
+360 EKDTISLDTIK
-371 QIVPKLEEFIAKE
+371 QVVPKLEEFIAKE
-384 VAPSY
+384 VTPSY

-415 NKGEDSTD
+415 NKGEDITD
-423 GPQPSGPQKFST
+423 GPQPSGPQMFST
-435 WEEYSQYLQQNAH
+435 WEQYSQYLLQNAH

-523 YYIQKRQKIHYLGIP
+523 YYIQKRQKVQYLGIP

-556 AGIILNIPLSGKT
+556 AGIILNIPLSGET

-596 TGVGLQYNFAKNW
+596 TGVGLQYNFANNW

-627 HTIWTEHPFAI
+627 RTIWTEHPFAI

>member
-1 MICEFRYLIWLRFVT
+1 
-16 QFGCDLLPNLAVNRY
+16 
-31 LVWPC
+31 
-36 EPSFVHLVYFV
+36 
-47 FMFLTNSY
+47 
-55 AVFSLFHVSYI
+55 
-66 YCAQYRTPNMKI
+66 MKI

-84 VKAGDTDA
+84 VKAGDADA
-92 LKTVYDAYSQRMRN
+92 LKTVYETYSQRMRN
-106 ACIRIT
+106 VCIRIT
-112 QEDEDTVDD
+112 QEDEDTVSD
-121 LVQES
+121 LVQEA
-126 FIRAYYSLEKLED
+126 FIRAYYSLGKLKD
-139 ASKFGE
+139 SSKFGE

-158 LERKRKIQVLPFS
+158 LERKQKVQVMPFS
-171 EIGDGFDVESSYTSD
+171 SIADEFDVESSLASD
-186 SKLEEKELFELI
+186 SMLEEKELLEI
-198 DKLPSGYRNVFRMAV
+198 INKLPSGYCKVFKMAV
-213 IDGFSHKEIAE
+213 IEGFSHKEIAE

-238 RAKGLLRNM
+238 RAKVMLQAM
-247 INRRMLAVIS
+247 INKRTLALIS
-257 ILLVSIPIYKY
+257 IILICVPICKY
-268 LFWKRS
+268 LFWKKD
-274 TEKEQHPVANIN
+274 TEEKRLSVANVDN
-286 DAAKGKRS
+286 AKEKPSANHGTELSNTKSSS
-294 VDSEIVQPT
+294 VEKKV
-303 TQSSLVDKNILA
+303 LA
-315 TASPGK
+315 TTTPNVK
-321 MKLPDYVVVDS
+321 TKLPKFTVVDS
-332 VGIQTDHE
+332 ICIK
-340 TDFET
+340 TDFE
-345 GYEKTDSAINIVVAI
+345 KDDSTNKIVIAI
-360 EKDTVSLDTIK
+360 EKDTVSFDTVK
-371 QIVPKLEEFIAKE
+371 QVMPKFEEFIAKND

-399 SLGSA
+399 SVGSA

-410 KMLVG
+410 KILVG

-423 GPQPSGPQKFST
+423 GPQPSGPQMFST
-435 WEEYSQYLQQNAH
+435 WEEYSRYLQQNAH

-496 TINRNWN
+496 TINRKWN

-509 YSLLKSEFILGEDD
+509 YSQLKSEFILGEDD
-523 YYIQKRQKIHYLGIP
+523 YYVQKRQKIHYLGIP

-569 DERYVTGTV
+569 DEQYVTGTV
-578 VPYSDN
+578 IPYSDS

-591 QWTVG
+591 QWTIG
-596 TGVGLQYNFAKNW
+596 TGVGLQYNFTNNW

-627 HTIWTEHPFAI
+627 RTIWTEHPFTI

>member
-1 MICEFRYLIWLRFVT
+1 
-16 QFGCDLLPNLAVNRY
+16 
-31 LVWPC
+31 
-36 EPSFVHLVYFV
+36 
-47 FMFLTNSY
+47 
-55 AVFSLFHVSYI
+55 
-66 YCAQYRTPNMKI
+66 MKI

-84 VKAGDTDA
+84 VKAGDADA
-92 LKTVYDAYSQRMRN
+92 LKTVYETYSQRMRN
-106 ACIRIT
+106 VCIRIT
-112 QEDEDTVDD
+112 QEDEDTVSD
-121 LVQES
+121 LVQEA
-126 FIRAYYSLEKLED
+126 FIRAYYSLGKLKD
-139 ASKFGE
+139 SSKFGE

-158 LERKRKIQVLPFS
+158 LERKQKVQVMPFS
-171 EIGDGFDVESSYTSD
+171 SIADEFDVESSLASD
-186 SKLEEKELFELI
+186 SMLEEKELLEI
-198 DKLPSGYRNVFRMAV
+198 INKLPSGYCKVFKMAV
-213 IDGFSHKEIAE
+213 IEGFSHKEIAE

-238 RAKGLLRNM
+238 RAKVMLQAM
-247 INRRMLAVIS
+247 INKRTLALIS
-257 ILLVSIPIYKY
+257 IILICVPICKY
-268 LFWKRS
+268 LFWKKD
-274 TEKEQHPVANIN
+274 TEEKRLSVANVDN
-286 DAAKGKRS
+286 AKEKPSANHGTELSNTKSSS
-294 VDSEIVQPT
+294 VDKKV
-303 TQSSLVDKNILA
+303 LA
-315 TASPGK
+315 TTTPNVK
-321 MKLPDYVVVDS
+321 TKLPKFTVVDS
-332 VGIQTDHE
+332 ICIK
-340 TDFET
+340 TDFE
-345 GYEKTDSAINIVVAI
+345 KDDSTNNIVIAI
-360 EKDTVSLDTIK
+360 EKDTVSFDTVK
-371 QIVPKLEEFIAKE
+371 QVMPKFEEFIAKND

-399 SLGSA
+399 SVGSA

-410 KMLVG
+410 KILVG

-423 GPQPSGPQKFST
+423 GPQPSGPQMFST
-435 WEEYSQYLQQNAH
+435 WEEYSRYLQQNAH

-509 YSLLKSEFILGEDD
+509 YSQLKSEFILGEDD
-523 YYIQKRQKIHYLGIP
+523 YYVQKRQKIHYLGIP

-569 DERYVTGTV
+569 DEQYVTGTV
-578 VPYSDN
+578 IPYSDS

-591 QWTVG
+591 QWTIG
-596 TGVGLQYNFAKNW
+596 TGVGLQYNFANNW

-627 HTIWTEHPFAI
+627 RTIWTEHPFTI

>member
-1 MICEFRYLIWLRFVT
+1 
-16 QFGCDLLPNLAVNRY
+16 
-31 LVWPC
+31 
-36 EPSFVHLVYFV
+36 
-47 FMFLTNSY
+47 
-55 AVFSLFHVSYI
+55 
-66 YCAQYRTPNMKI
+66 MKI

-92 LKTVYDAYSQRMRN
+92 LKTVYEAYSQRMRN

-126 FIRAYYSLEKLED
+126 FIRAYYSLEKLKD

-145 WIVAITKNVSLRY
+145 WVVAITKNVSLRY

-238 RAKGLLRNM
+238 RAKVLLRNM

-268 LFWKRS
+268 LFWKRG
-274 TEKEQHPVANIN
+274 TEKEQHPVANII

-294 VDSEIVQPT
+294 VDRETVQPT
-303 TQSSLVDKNILA
+303 TQSPVVDKNILA

-321 MKLPDYVVVDS
+321 MKLQEYAVADS
-332 VGIQTDHE
+332 VGSLTDSAKN
-340 TDFET
+340 D
-345 GYEKTDSAINIVVAI
+345 YEIDSAKNDSAINVVIAI
-360 EKDTVSLDTIK
+360 EKDTVSLDTMK
-371 QIVPKLEEFIAKE
+371 QVVPKLDEFLAKE

-415 NKGEDSTD
+415 NKGEDITD

-435 WEEYSQYLQQNAH
+435 WEDYSQYLLQNAH

-523 YYIQKRQKIHYLGIP
+523 YYIQKRQKVQYLGIP

-596 TGVGLQYNFAKNW
+596 TGVGLQYNFANNW

-627 HTIWTEHPFAI
+627 RTIWTEHPFTI

>member
-1 MICEFRYLIWLRFVT
+1 
-16 QFGCDLLPNLAVNRY
+16 
-31 LVWPC
+31 
-36 EPSFVHLVYFV
+36 
-47 FMFLTNSY
+47 
-55 AVFSLFHVSYI
+55 
-66 YCAQYRTPNMKI
+66 MKI

-84 VKAGDTDA
+84 IKAGDAEA
-92 LKTVYDAYSQRMRN
+92 LKTVYETYSQRMRN
-106 ACIRIT
+106 VCIRII
-112 QEDEDTVDD
+112 QEDEDTVSD
-121 LVQES
+121 LVQEA
-126 FIRAYYSLEKLED
+126 FIRAYYSLGKLKD

-158 LERKRKIQVLPFS
+158 LERKQKVQVMPFS
-171 EIGDGFDVESSYTSD
+171 SIADEFDVESSLASD
-186 SKLEEKELFELI
+186 SMLEEKELLEI
-198 DKLPSGYRNVFRMAV
+198 INKLPSGYCKVFKMAV
-213 IDGFSHKEIAE
+213 IEGFSHKEIAE

-238 RAKGLLRNM
+238 RAKVMLQAM
-247 INRRMLAVIS
+247 INKRTLALIS
-257 ILLVSIPIYKY
+257 IILICVPICKY
-268 LFWKRS
+268 LFWKKD
-274 TEKEQHPVANIN
+274 TEEKRLSVANVDN
-286 DAAKGKRS
+286 AKEKPSANHGTELSNTKSSS
-294 VDSEIVQPT
+294 VDKKV
-303 TQSSLVDKNILA
+303 LA
-315 TASPGK
+315 TTTPNVK
-321 MKLPDYVVVDS
+321 TKLPKFTVVDS
-332 VGIQTDHE
+332 ICIK
-340 TDFET
+340 TDFE
-345 GYEKTDSAINIVVAI
+345 KDDSTNNIVIAI
-360 EKDTVSLDTIK
+360 EKDTVSFDTVK
-371 QIVPKLEEFIAKE
+371 QVMPKFEEFIAKND

-399 SLGSA
+399 SVGSA
-404 LAQTAY
+404 LAQSAY

-415 NKGEDSTD
+415 NKGEDITD
-423 GPQPSGPQKFST
+423 GPQPSGPQMFST
-435 WEEYSQYLQQNAH
+435 WEEYSRYLQQNAH

-496 TINRNWN
+496 TINRKWN
-503 METGLQ
+503 VETGLQ

-523 YYIQKRQKIHYLGIP
+523 YYVQKRQKIHYLGIP

-569 DERYVTGTV
+569 DEQYVTGTV
-578 VPYSDN
+578 IPYSES

-596 TGVGLQYNFAKNW
+596 TGVGLQYNFTNNW

-627 HTIWTEHPFAI
+627 RTIWTEHPFTI

>member
-1 MICEFRYLIWLRFVT
+1 
-16 QFGCDLLPNLAVNRY
+16 
-31 LVWPC
+31 
-36 EPSFVHLVYFV
+36 
-47 FMFLTNSY
+47 
-55 AVFSLFHVSYI
+55 
-66 YCAQYRTPNMKI
+66 MKI

-92 LKTVYDAYSQRMRN
+92 LKTVYEAYSQRMRN

-126 FIRAYYSLEKLED
+126 FIRVYYSLEKLKD

-145 WIVAITKNVSLRY
+145 WVVAITKNVSLRY

-238 RAKGLLRNM
+238 RAKVLLRNM

-294 VDSEIVQPT
+294 VNRETVQPT
-303 TQSSLVDKNILA
+303 TQSSVVDKNILA
-315 TASPGK
+315 TASSGK
-321 MKLPDYVVVDS
+321 MKLQEYAVADS
-332 VGIQTDHE
+332 VGILTDSAKN
-340 TDFET
+340 D
-345 GYEKTDSAINIVVAI
+345 YEKTDSAINVVIAI
-360 EKDTVSLDTIK
+360 EKDTVSLDTMK
-371 QIVPKLEEFIAKE
+371 QVVPKLDKFLAKE

-423 GPQPSGPQKFST
+423 GPQPSGPQMFST

-569 DERYVTGTV
+569 DEQYVTGTV
-578 VPYSDN
+578 VPYSDS

-596 TGVGLQYNFAKNW
+596 TGIGLQYNFANNW

-627 HTIWTEHPFAI
+627 RTIWTEHPFTI

>member
-1 MICEFRYLIWLRFVT
+1 
-16 QFGCDLLPNLAVNRY
+16 
-31 LVWPC
+31 
-36 EPSFVHLVYFV
+36 
-47 FMFLTNSY
+47 
-55 AVFSLFHVSYI
+55 
-66 YCAQYRTPNMKI
+66 MKI

-92 LKTVYDAYSQRMRN
+92 LKTVYEAYSQRMRN

-126 FIRAYYSLEKLED
+126 FIRAYYSLEKLKD

-145 WIVAITKNVSLRY
+145 WVVAITKNVSLRY

-238 RAKGLLRNM
+238 RAKVLLRNM

-294 VDSEIVQPT
+294 VDRETVQPT
-303 TQSSLVDKNILA
+303 TQSSVVDKNILA

-321 MKLPDYVVVDS
+321 MNLQEYAVADS
-332 VGIQTDHE
+332 VGSLTDSAKN
-340 TDFET
+340 D
-345 GYEKTDSAINIVVAI
+345 YEIDSAKNDSAINVVIAI
-360 EKDTVSLDTIK
+360 EKDTVSLDTMK
-371 QIVPKLEEFIAKE
+371 QVVPKLDEFLAKE

-415 NKGEDSTD
+415 NKGEDITD

-435 WEEYSQYLQQNAH
+435 WEDYSQYLLQNAH

-523 YYIQKRQKIHYLGIP
+523 YYIQKRQKVQYLGIP

-596 TGVGLQYNFAKNW
+596 TGVGLQYNFANNW

-627 HTIWTEHPFAI
+627 RTIWTEHPFTI

>member
-1 MICEFRYLIWLRFVT
+1 
-16 QFGCDLLPNLAVNRY
+16 
-31 LVWPC
+31 
-36 EPSFVHLVYFV
+36 
-47 FMFLTNSY
+47 
-55 AVFSLFHVSYI
+55 
-66 YCAQYRTPNMKI
+66 MKI

-92 LKTVYDAYSQRMRN
+92 LKTVYEAYSQRMRN

-126 FIRAYYSLEKLED
+126 FIRAYYSLEKLKD

-145 WIVAITKNVSLRY
+145 WVVAITKNVSLRY

-224 KLGIEPHSS
+224 KLGIESHSS

-238 RAKGLLRNM
+238 RAKVLLRNM

-274 TEKEQHPVANIN
+274 TEKEQHPVANII

-294 VDSEIVQPT
+294 VDRETVHPT
-303 TQSSLVDKNILA
+303 TQSPVVDKNILA

-321 MKLPDYVVVDS
+321 MKLQEYAVADS
-332 VGIQTDHE
+332 VGSLTDSAKN
-340 TDFET
+340 D
-345 GYEKTDSAINIVVAI
+345 YEIDSAKNDSAINVVIAI
-360 EKDTVSLDTIK
+360 EKDTVSLDTMK
-371 QIVPKLEEFIAKE
+371 QVVPKLDEFLAKE

-415 NKGEDSTD
+415 NKGEDITD

-435 WEEYSQYLQQNAH
+435 WEDYSQYLLQNAH

-503 METGLQ
+503 VETGLQ

-523 YYIQKRQKIHYLGIP
+523 YYIQKRQKVQYLGIP

-569 DERYVTGTV
+569 DEQYVTGTV
-578 VPYSDN
+578 TPYSDS

-596 TGVGLQYNFAKNW
+596 TGIGLQYNFANNW

-627 HTIWTEHPFAI
+627 RTIWTEHPFTI

>member
-1 MICEFRYLIWLRFVT
+1 
-16 QFGCDLLPNLAVNRY
+16 
-31 LVWPC
+31 
-36 EPSFVHLVYFV
+36 
-47 FMFLTNSY
+47 
-55 AVFSLFHVSYI
+55 
-66 YCAQYRTPNMKI
+66 MKI

-92 LKTVYDAYSQRMRN
+92 LKTVYEAYSQRMRN

-126 FIRAYYSLEKLED
+126 FIRVYYSLEKLKD

-145 WIVAITKNVSLRY
+145 WVVAITKNVSLRY

-238 RAKGLLRNM
+238 RAKVLLRNM

-294 VDSEIVQPT
+294 VNRETVQPT
-303 TQSSLVDKNILA
+303 TQSSVVDKNILA
-315 TASPGK
+315 TASSGK
-321 MKLPDYVVVDS
+321 MKLQEYAVADS
-332 VGIQTDHE
+332 VGILTDSAKN
-340 TDFET
+340 D
-345 GYEKTDSAINIVVAI
+345 YEKTDSAINVVIAI
-360 EKDTVSLDTIK
+360 EKDTVSLDTMK
-371 QIVPKLEEFIAKE
+371 QVVPKLDKFLAKE

-423 GPQPSGPQKFST
+423 GPQPSGPQMFST

-496 TINRNWN
+496 TINRKWN

-509 YSLLKSEFILGEDD
+509 YSQLKSEFILGEDD
-523 YYIQKRQKIHYLGIP
+523 YYVQKRQKVQYLGIP

-569 DERYVTGTV
+569 DEQYVTGTV
-578 VPYSDN
+578 VPYSDS

-596 TGVGLQYNFAKNW
+596 TGIGLQYNFAKNW

-627 HTIWTEHPFAI
+627 RTIWTEHPFTI

>member
-1 MICEFRYLIWLRFVT
+1 
-16 QFGCDLLPNLAVNRY
+16 
-31 LVWPC
+31 
-36 EPSFVHLVYFV
+36 
-47 FMFLTNSY
+47 
-55 AVFSLFHVSYI
+55 
-66 YCAQYRTPNMKI
+66 MKI

-92 LKTVYDAYSQRMRN
+92 LKTVYEAYSQRMRN

-126 FIRAYYSLEKLED
+126 FIRAYYSLEKLKD

-145 WIVAITKNVSLRY
+145 WLVAITKNVSLRY
-158 LERKRKIQVLPFS
+158 LERKRKIQVLSFS

-238 RAKGLLRNM
+238 RAKVLLRNM

-294 VDSEIVQPT
+294 VDRETEQPT
-303 TQSSLVDKNILA
+303 TQSPVVDKNILA

-321 MKLPDYVVVDS
+321 MNLQEYAVADS
-332 VGIQTDHE
+332 VGSLTDYAKN
-340 TDFET
+340 D
-345 GYEKTDSAINIVVAI
+345 YETDSAKNDSTINVVIAI
-360 EKDTVSLDTIK
+360 EKDTISLDTMK
-371 QIVPKLEEFIAKE
+371 QVVPKLEEFIAKE
-384 VAPSY
+384 VVPSY

-415 NKGEDSTD
+415 NKGEDITD
-423 GPQPSGPQKFST
+423 GPQPSGPQMFST
-435 WEEYSQYLQQNAH
+435 WEQYSQYLQQNAH

-523 YYIQKRQKIHYLGIP
+523 YYIQKRQKVQYLGIP

-596 TGVGLQYNFAKNW
+596 TGVGLQYNFANNW

-627 HTIWTEHPFAI
+627 RTIWTEHPFTI

>member
-1 MICEFRYLIWLRFVT
+1 
-16 QFGCDLLPNLAVNRY
+16 
-31 LVWPC
+31 
-36 EPSFVHLVYFV
+36 
-47 FMFLTNSY
+47 
-55 AVFSLFHVSYI
+55 
-66 YCAQYRTPNMKI
+66 MKI

-92 LKTVYDAYSQRMRN
+92 LKTVYEAYSQRMRN

-126 FIRAYYSLEKLED
+126 FIRAYYSLEKLKD

-145 WIVAITKNVSLRY
+145 WVVAITKNVSLRY

-213 IDGFSHKEIAE
+213 IDGFSHKEISE

-238 RAKGLLRNM
+238 RAKGWLRNM

-268 LFWKRS
+268 LFWKRG

-294 VDSEIVQPT
+294 TNRETVQPT
-303 TQSSLVDKNILA
+303 TQSSVVDKNILA

-321 MKLPDYVVVDS
+321 MKLPDYLVVDS
-332 VGIQTDHE
+332 VGIQTDYE
-340 TDFET
+340 TDSA
-345 GYEKTDSAINIVVAI
+345 KNDSAINIVIAI
-360 EKDTVSLDTIK
+360 EKDTVSLDTMK
-371 QIVPKLEEFIAKE
+371 QVVPKLEEFIAKRVTSNYE
-384 VAPSY
+384 
-389 KSKWQLLAMG
+389 SKWQLLAMG

-415 NKGEDSTD
+415 NKGEDITD

-569 DERYVTGTV
+569 DEQYVTGTV
-578 VPYSDN
+578 TPYSDS
-584 WHFTPPF
+584 WHFTPSF

-627 HTIWTEHPFAI
+627 RTIWTEHPFTI